1 MRQEY
6 SKVHVR
12 ARRRVKRAS
21 CCRGVAKWH
30 GLSRRARESCD
41 LRQRLRLRPWHNAR
55 MPDPGAVNAAVA
67 DFHRA
72 RRHADVRAVLSLLG
86 RGDDRL
92 LSYDDV
98 RKRLRAVE
106 SPVRTLEDIP
116 LEAIVGSVGRYQ
128 DFTREFLPL
137 VDEDRGRWVGVKLAM
152 TGLEGVPPIEVYRL
166 GEAYFVKDGNH
177 RVSVAR
183 QLGSKYIQAYVTPVH
198 VRVPFGPDVDQD
210 GLIVASELAQF
221 LEETRLDEVR
231 PQADL
236 RVTVP
241 GQYPILLEHIRVHRY
256 FMGIDLG
263 RPVSW
268 DEAVAHWYDAVYLPV
283 VEAIHEHGLLGR
295 FEGRTET
302 DLYLFLAEHRARL
315 EEELGWSIEG
325 PQLAEG
331 LVPPRTRGIER
342 RSATLTADRAAN
354 GAQSVGA
361 RLVDAVLLVL
371 QGDAGRRADDE
382 VLHHG
387 LVLAASEE
395 ATVYG
400 LHMVTDGGFDDR
412 ERATFEA
419 ACARAGVRG
428 QLAFSAGDLLREVRE
443 RSAFVDLVVVSPG
456 DRSAP
461 DPAVRPLLRRSPKPL
476 LLAGPA
482 PSSGKRPLLAYD
494 GGAKANEALF
504 ALAYFALRRGLE
516 PVVLTVGES
525 PRKTEQVSRGATAY
539 LERMGVRATA
549 VRERGAVDEA
559 IARVC
564 REHDCDVVFLGSHR
578 HARWLEEVMG
588 GVLDKVLG
596 RVEVPLLV
604 T

>member
-1 MRQEY
+1 
-6 SKVHVR
+6 
-12 ARRRVKRAS
+12 
-21 CCRGVAKWH
+21 
-30 GLSRRARESCD
+30 
-41 LRQRLRLRPWHNAR
+41 
-55 MPDPGAVNAAVA
+55 MPDPGAVNAALA

-72 RRHADVRAVLSLLG
+72 RRHADVRAVLALLG
-86 RGDDRL
+86 RSEDRL

-116 LEAIVGSVGRYQ
+116 LDAIVGSVGRYQ
-128 DFTREFLPL
+128 DFTRAFLPL

-210 GLIVASELAQF
+210 GLIVASELTDF
-221 LEETRLDEVR
+221 LEETRLDELR
-231 PQADL
+231 PDADL

-241 GQYPILLEHIRVHRY
+241 GQYAVLLEHIRVHRY
-256 FMGIDLG
+256 FMGIDFG
-263 RPVSW
+263 RPVRW

-283 VEAIHEHGLLGR
+283 VNAIHEHGLLER

-325 PQLAEG
+325 TQLAEN
-331 LVPPRTRGIER
+331 LVPSRGRAQEPRA
-342 RSATLTADRAAN
+342 ATLAGGREPN
-354 GAQSVGA
+354 GAPHGVPNGA
-361 RLVDAVLLVL
+361 PDGAPSAGERLVDAVLLVL
-371 QGDAGRRADDE
+371 QGDAGIGGDE
-382 VLHHG
+382 AVLRHG
-387 LVLAASEE
+387 LALAASEG
-395 ATVYG
+395 AAVYG
-400 LHMVTDGGFDDR
+400 LRVMKGDGFDDR
-412 ERATFEA
+412 ERSTFEA
-419 ACARAGVRG
+419 ACERAGVRG
-428 QLAFSAGDLLREVRE
+428 QLAFSAGDLLPEVRE
-443 RSAFVDLVVVSPG
+443 RAAFVDLVVLSPG
-456 DRSAP
+456 DRAAP
-461 DPAVRPLLRRSPKPL
+461 DATVRPLLRRSPKPL
-476 LLAGPA
+476 LLASRA
-482 PSSGKRPLLAYD
+482 SSAGRRPLLAYD

-516 PVVLTVGES
+516 PLVLTVGES
-525 PRKTEQVSRGATAY
+525 RRRTAHVSSSAVAY
-539 LERMGVRATA
+539 LERLGVSATA
-549 VRERGAVDEA
+549 VQARGAVDEA

-564 REHDCDVVFLGSHR
+564 QGEGRDVVFMGSHR
-578 HARWLEEVMG
+578 RARWLEEVMG
-588 GVLDKVLG
+588 GVLDKVLA
-596 RVEVPLLV
+596 RVDVPLLV

>member
-1 MRQEY
+1 
-6 SKVHVR
+6 
-12 ARRRVKRAS
+12 
-21 CCRGVAKWH
+21 
-30 GLSRRARESCD
+30 
-41 LRQRLRLRPWHNAR
+41 
-55 MPDPGAVNAAVA
+55 MPEPGAVNAALA

-72 RRHADVRAVLSLLG
+72 RRHADVRAVLTLLG

-106 SPVRTLEDIP
+106 SSVRTLEDIP
-116 LEAIVGSVGRYQ
+116 LDAIVGSVGRYQ
-128 DFTREFLPL
+128 DFTRAFLPL
-137 VDEDRGRWVGVKLAM
+137 VDQDRGRWVGVKLAM

-183 QLGSKYIQAYVTPVH
+183 QLGSKTIQAYVTPVH

-210 GLIVASELAQF
+210 GLIVASELAEF
-221 LEETRLDEVR
+221 LDETRLDEAR
-231 PQADL
+231 PEADL

-241 GQYPILLEHIRVHRY
+241 GQYPRLLEHIRVHRY

-263 RPVSW
+263 RPVGW
-268 DEAVAHWYDAVYLPV
+268 DEAVAHWYDVVYLPV
-283 VEAIHEHGLLGR
+283 VEAIREHGLLER

-331 LVPPRTRGIER
+331 LASPRSRGVER
-342 RSATLTADRAAN
+342 RTADLVARRDEN
-354 GAQSVGA
+354 GALDVSA

-371 QGDAGRRADDE
+371 RGDAGQAGDDA
-382 VLHHG
+382 VLRHG
-387 LVLAASEE
+387 LALAAIEG
-395 ATVYG
+395 ATVFG
-400 LHMVTDGGFDDR
+400 LRLLDGGGFDDR
-412 ERATFEA
+412 ERARFEA

-428 QLAFSAGDLLREVRE
+428 QLAFSGGEPLREVRE
-443 RSAFVDLVVVSPG
+443 RAPFVDLVVVSPG
-456 DRSAP
+456 DRAFP
-461 DPAVRPLLRRSPKPL
+461 DAAVRPLLRRSPKPL

-494 GGAKANEALF
+494 GGPKANEALF

-516 PVVLTVGES
+516 PVVVTVGES
-525 PRKTEQVSRGATAY
+525 SRKAEQVSSGALAY
-539 LERMGVRATA
+539 LERLGVRATA
-549 VRERGAVDEA
+549 VHERGAVGEA
-559 IARVC
+559 IARAC
-564 REHDCDVVFLGSHR
+564 TKHGCDVVFLGSHR
-578 HARWLEEVMG
+578 RARWLEDVLG
-588 GVLDKVLG
+588 GVLDDVMARL
-596 RVEVPLLV
+596 EVPLLV